1 MDYIHGYEPS
11 KYHFNRND
19 GFERLGIQYRWHS
32 TDSAGHRLERTDNNL
47 IEFFTHRQIANMLE
61 DRNAPLMFKRNRYG
75 GDDAVVAEGVRKFAE
90 QLSDEEQELT
100 LFKEDF
106 CKRFLKKE
114 KEDSKVSRSDAKMEK
129 TIEEIVGDIGKE
141 AQQTKPAA
149 AEGEKKKKK
158 DYRKKK
164 EEDVKE
170 AIKSITFIPSPRS
183 LRRWLRKYEIVRD
196 RMAFVGKNGRCRVG
210 TYYTVE
216 EEAILAKHVMSYASK
231 DKPSMIDCWDAM
243 VEEIKAANA
252 ERKILGIARAI
263 RVPSL
268 KTLQK
273 RIGALPQALK
283 DLARDGEEAATA
295 RYRSTYEGIEALR
308 PLERVEMDEWQV
320 DLQTLLVLSGV
331 TKGWPLKQIRAIPKI
346 RMVLTAAI
354 DVATRC
360 LIAFRV
366 HREKPSV
373 STAVATLELTTF
385 DKTEFAKAFGCIT
398 PWYMHGH
405 IEQLVFDS
413 ATWFTAQAFRVT
425 LSDLGTSVFF
435 PPTGAPSARGT
446 IERFFKTASTKAL
459 RYFSGRTWG
468 SPDEL
473 GGTDAQANASV
484 TYDETVKILY
494 RFFVD
499 VYHNEP
505 HDGLG
510 DESPREAW
518 DRLASMY
525 RVGPPVF
532 GDERRHIFGVNVYRK
547 VQKTGVTFM
556 RITYQSAALQQF
568 HRGKREPEVL
578 IRVSRHDLGTI
589 SVWLGRGWVSVP
601 AVFHEEFSGMS
612 LYAWSAVCNSLR
624 AEANE
629 KKRLSREVVRQTK
642 AYLKENA
649 EIARLE
655 AGLGSPCINEEDF
668 LEWEKKI
675 DFRLGT
681 QGGGEEVSEDFAK
694 NLDLPM
700 QFFLDMGF
708 TASTEAANYLEDPR
722 YSNRKAEGSRA
733 PSKNPEDTTRPAS
746 KVAPIS
752 HARGTKTAN
761 EFDN

>member
-19 GFERLGIQYRWHS
+19 GFERLSIQYRWHS

-47 IEFFTHRQIANMLE
+47 IEFFTHRQVANMLE
-61 DRNAPLMFKRNRYG
+61 DRNAPLIFKRNRYG
-75 GDDAVVAEGVRKFAE
+75 GDDAVLAEGVRKFAE

-114 KEDSKVSRSDAKMEK
+114 KEEPNVSRSDAKMEK
-129 TIEEIVGDIGKE
+129 TIGEIVGDIKE
-141 AQQTKPAA
+141 DARKARAPASQ
-149 AEGEKKKKK
+149 GEKKKK
-158 DYRKKK
+158 DYRKQKK
-164 EEDVKE
+164 EDVQE
-170 AIKSITFIPSPRS
+170 AVAAIIFIPSPRS
-183 LRRWLRKYEIVRD
+183 LRRWLAKYETVKD
-196 RMAFVGKNGRCRVG
+196 RMAFVSKNGRCRIG
-210 TYYTVE
+210 TYYSLE
-216 EEAILAKHVMSYASK
+216 EEAVLMKHVMGYASE
-231 DKPSMIDCWDAM
+231 DKPSMIACWDAM
-243 VEEIKAANA
+243 VEEIEAANK
-252 ERKILGIARAI
+252 EREASGIGRKL

-273 RIGALPQALK
+273 RIRQLPQALK
-283 DLARDGEEAATA
+283 DRARLGEDAATA
-295 RYRSTYEGIEALR
+295 LYRPVYEGIEALR
-308 PLERVEMDEWQV
+308 PLERVEFDEWKV

-331 TKGWPLKQIRAIPKI
+331 TKGWTQKQLRAIPRV

-366 HREKPSV
+366 HREAPSV
-373 STAVATLELTTF
+373 STAIATLELTTF

-405 IEQLVFDS
+405 IEQVVFDS

-435 PPTGAPSARGT
+435 PPTGAASARGT
-446 IERFFKTASTKAL
+446 IERFFKTASAKAL
-459 RYFSGRTWG
+459 SYFSGRTWG

-473 GGTDAQANASV
+473 GGTDAQTNASV
-484 TYDETVKILY
+484 TFDDTVKILY

-499 VYHNEP
+499 VYHNTP

-510 DESPREAW
+510 HESPRDAW
-518 DRLASMY
+518 DRLARMY

-532 GDERRHIFGVNVYRK
+532 GDERRHIFGVNVQRK

-556 RITYQSAALQQF
+556 GIAYQSAALQQF
-568 HRGKREPEVL
+568 RRGKRELELL
-578 IRVSRHDLGTI
+578 IRVSRHDLGKI
-589 SVWLGRGWVSVP
+589 SVWLARGWVSVP

-612 LYAWSAVCNSLR
+612 LYAWSAACNALR
-624 AEANE
+624 SEDQE
-629 KKRLSREVVRQTK
+629 KKRLSREAVRK
-642 AYLKENA
+642 AKADLKANA
-649 EIARLE
+649 AVARME
-655 AGLGSPCINEEDF
+655 AGLGSACLNEEDF

-681 QGGGEEVSEDFAK
+681 QGPGEAVPEDFAK

-722 YSNRKAEGSRA
+722 YSNKKAEESRA

-746 KVAPIS
+746 KVAPI

-761 EFDN
+761 KFDN

>member
-1 MDYIHGYEPS
+1 MDYVHGYEPS
-11 KYHFNRND
+11 KYHFSRND
-19 GFERLGIQYRWHS
+19 GFERLSIQYRWHS
-32 TDSAGHRLERTDNNL
+32 SDSAGHRLERTDNNL
-47 IEFFTHRQIANMLE
+47 VEFFTHRQISEMLE
-61 DRNAPLMFKRNRYG
+61 DRNLPLIFKRNRYG

-90 QLSDEEQELT
+90 QLSDEEQETT

-114 KEDSKVSRSDAKMEK
+114 KEDRNVSRSDAKMEK
-129 TIEEIVGDIGKE
+129 TIADIVEDIKE
-141 AQQTKPAA
+141 DAKKVKPSP
-149 AEGEKKKKK
+149 AEGERTKKK
-158 DYRKKK
+158 DYRKQKK
-164 EEDVKE
+164 EDLQE
-170 AIKSITFIPSPRS
+170 AAESIVFIPSPRS
-183 LRRWLRKYEIVRD
+183 LRRWLAKYEVTQD
-196 RMAFVGKNGRCRVG
+196 RMAFVSKNGRCRVG
-210 TYYTVE
+210 TYYSVE
-216 EEAILAKHVMSYASK
+216 EEAILMKHVMSYASE
-231 DKPSMIDCWDAM
+231 DKPNMIDCWDAM
-243 VEEIKAANA
+243 VKEIEAANK
-252 ERKILGIARAI
+252 EREALGIACKLRL
-263 RVPSL
+263 PSL

-273 RIGALPQALK
+273 RIGQLPQALK
-283 DLARDGEEAATA
+283 DRARLGQDAATA
-295 RYRSTYEGIEALR
+295 LYRPVHEGVEALR
-308 PLERVEMDEWQV
+308 PLERVEFDEWKV

-331 TKGWPLKQIRAIPKI
+331 TKGWTQKQLRGIPRM

-366 HREKPSV
+366 HREAPSV
-373 STAVATLELTTF
+373 STAIATLELTTF

-425 LSDLGTSVFF
+425 LSDLGTGVFF
-435 PPTGAPSARGT
+435 PPTGAASARGT
-446 IERFFKTASTKAL
+446 IERFFKTASTKAF

-484 TYDETVKILY
+484 TYDETTKILY

-518 DRLASMY
+518 DRLARMY

-532 GDERRHIFGVNVYRK
+532 GDERRHIFGINVHRK
-547 VQKTGVTFM
+547 VHKTGVTFM
-556 RITYQSAALQQF
+556 GVTYQSPTLQQF
-568 HRGKREPEVL
+568 RRGKRKPEVL
-578 IRVSRHDLGTI
+578 IRVSRHDLGKI
-589 SVWLGRGWVSVP
+589 SIWLKRGWVSVP

-612 LYAWSAVCNSLR
+612 LYAWSATCNALR
-624 AEANE
+624 SEAKE

-642 AYLKENA
+642 AYLMENA
-649 EIARLE
+649 ALARLE
-655 AGLGSPCINEEDF
+655 VGLGSPCLNEEDF
-668 LEWEKKI
+668 LKWEKKI

-681 QGGGEEVSEDFAK
+681 HGPGEAVSEDFAK

-722 YSNRKAEGSRA
+722 YSNKRAEEPRA

-746 KVAPIS
+746 MVAPIS
-752 HARGTKTAN
+752 HARGTKTATK
-761 EFDN
+761 FDN